1 LRDHVDEHLAAA
13 VQRVRTLEVIGY
25 VAAGMDAAE
34 GLVNRGIDDQ
44 RHVGHRKGTTEIY
57 AKFDP
62 DYLGKARFAINA
74 WMSDLSRD
82 VPAFARG
89 QPTKQR
95 VLRESPET
103 VRLREFW
110 WAQQGSNL

>member
-82 VPAFARG
+82 VP
-89 QPTKQR
+89 
-95 VLRESPET
+95 
-103 VRLREFW
+103 RLR
-110 WAQQGSNL
+110 AVSRRNRGSCESHRNRCES